1 MRYRIEKDSIGEKQ
15 VPAEAYYGIQTLRG
29 KENFEITKRGISR
42 QMIKAL
48 STIKKSAA
56 IANSSCGYLDEEVSK
71 AIQMSCDEIIN
82 GRLHGQFI
90 TDLIQGGAGHSINM
104 NANEVIANRANEMMG
119 GKKGVYNF
127 VHPLDHVNLNQST
140 SDVIPTAG
148 KIAIIRQTKK
158 LLVELKKLG
167 NAIVLK
173 SKEFELNNVGPTF
186 EAFAVCLSRDI
197 KRIEASMES
206 LYDLNMGAF
215 GEDID
220 AKYGKKVVS
229 CIAKFTGEPFK
240 SPKNIFEATRNLD
253 CFLSISNAL
262 KVLSVNLSKMSYDLR
277 LMAGDNL
284 YSVAEISLPK
294 VQPGYSE
301 ISEKSNTSI
310 LEMVSQV
317 AYFVIGMDTTISFAL
332 ESAQLDVNVNLPIIL
347 CSLFDSLNYIRRA
360 ARTLKEKVFEGVEI
374 IISNE

>member
-56 IANSSCGYLDEEVSK
+56 IANNSCGYLDDDISK
-71 AIQMSCDEIIN
+71 AIQLSCDEIIN

-90 TDLIQGGAGHSINM
+90 TDLIQGGAGNSINM

-140 SDVIPTAG
+140 NDVIPTAG

-158 LLVELKKLG
+158 LIVELKKLG
-167 NAIVLK
+167 NVIVSK
-173 SKEFELNNVGPTF
+173 GKEFELNNLGPTF

-197 KRIEASMES
+197 KRIESSIESM
-206 LYDLNMGAF
+206 YDINMGAF
-215 GEDID
+215 SSDID
-220 AKYGKKVVS
+220 AKYSKKVVS

-240 SPKNIFEATRNLD
+240 NPKNIFESTRNLD
-253 CFLSISNAL
+253 CFLQLSHAL
-262 KVLSVNLSKMSYDLR
+262 KLLSVNLSKMSYDLR

-294 VQPGYSE
+294 IQPGYSD
-301 ISEKSNTSI
+301 ISEKANTAV

-360 ARTLKEKVFEGVEI
+360 SRTLKDKVFEGIKMVI
-374 IISNE
+374 NNE

>member
-56 IANSSCGYLDEEVSK
+56 IANNSCGYLDDDISK
-71 AIQMSCDEIIN
+71 AIQLSCDEIIN

-90 TDLIQGGAGHSINM
+90 TDLIQGGAGNSINM

-140 SDVIPTAG
+140 NDVIPTAG

-158 LLVELKKLG
+158 LIVELKKLG
-167 NAIVLK
+167 NVIISK
-173 SKEFELNNVGPTF
+173 GKEFELNNLGPTF

-197 KRIEASMES
+197 KRIESSIESM
-206 LYDLNMGAF
+206 YDINMGAF
-215 GEDID
+215 SSDID
-220 AKYGKKVVS
+220 AKYSKKVVS

-240 SPKNIFEATRNLD
+240 NPKNIFESTRNLD
-253 CFLSISNAL
+253 CFLQLSHAL
-262 KVLSVNLSKMSYDLR
+262 KLLSVNLSKMSYDLR

-294 VQPGYSE
+294 IQPGYSD
-301 ISEKSNTSI
+301 ISEKANTAV

-360 ARTLKEKVFEGVEI
+360 SRTLKDKVFEGIQMVI
-374 IISNE
+374 NNE